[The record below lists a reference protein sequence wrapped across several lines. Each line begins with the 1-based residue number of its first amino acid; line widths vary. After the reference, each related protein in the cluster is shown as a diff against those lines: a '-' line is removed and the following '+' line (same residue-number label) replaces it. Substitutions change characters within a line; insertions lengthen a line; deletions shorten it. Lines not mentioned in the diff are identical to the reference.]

1 MIVLSRAQYEIYRK
15 MLNIPADTKEWS
27 LLDCCFDSTL
37 NQAEFVVDRLDGP
50 KSAAIILGDFVFLFG
65 EKNRT
70 FLTELLSERQ
80 TSILMAEEEYLQL
93 AQEIFPKTKR
103 YFRYKMSFQGSL
115 TQLTQWTKSFP
126 QGYCLEAIDEKWFEE
141 CKKQEWMKDFCSQF
155 SSYRDYQQ
163 YGLGFLLT
171 KEGRALSGASSY
183 LISRKGL
190 AIQVQTAPEEE
201 GKGYATLVS
210 AALIVKALEEGK
222 YPDWDADN
230 ETSAHLAQKLGYCL
244 EERYPTVMIENE
256 MI

>member
-1 MIVLSRAQYEIYRK
+1 MIVLNQAQYELYRN

-27 LLDCCFDSTL
+27 MLDCCFDSPL
-37 NQAEFVVDRLDGP
+37 NQAEFMVDRLDCP
-50 KSAAIILGDFVFLFG
+50 ESAAIVLGDFVFLFR

-70 FLTELLSERQ
+70 FLTELLSGRQ

-93 AQEIFPKTKR
+93 AQKIFPKTKR
-103 YFRYKMSFQGSL
+103 YFRYKLSFQGSL
-115 TQLTQWTKSFP
+115 TQLTQWTQSLP
-126 QGYCLEAIDEKWFEE
+126 QGYCLEAIEEKWFEE

-155 SSYRDYQQ
+155 SSFQEYRQ

-171 KEGRALSGASSY
+171 REGRALSGASSY
-183 LISRKGL
+183 LISQKGL

-210 AALIVKALEEGK
+210 AALIAKALEEGK

-230 ETSAHLAQKLGYCL
+230 EISAHLAKKLGYCL
-244 EERYPTVMIENE
+244 EKRYPTVMIENE

>member
-93 AQEIFPKTKR
+93 AA
-103 YFRYKMSFQGSL
+103 GN
-115 TQLTQWTKSFP
+115 FP
-126 QGYCLEAIDEKWFEE
+126 Q
-141 CKKQEWMKDFCSQF
+141 
-155 SSYRDYQQ
+155 
-163 YGLGFLLT
+163 
-171 KEGRALSGASSY
+171 
-183 LISRKGL
+183 
-190 AIQVQTAPEEE
+190 
-201 GKGYATLVS
+201 
-210 AALIVKALEEGK
+210 
-222 YPDWDADN
+222 N
-230 ETSAHLAQKLGYCL
+230 ETLFSL
-244 EERYPTVMIENE
+244 
-256 MI
+256 